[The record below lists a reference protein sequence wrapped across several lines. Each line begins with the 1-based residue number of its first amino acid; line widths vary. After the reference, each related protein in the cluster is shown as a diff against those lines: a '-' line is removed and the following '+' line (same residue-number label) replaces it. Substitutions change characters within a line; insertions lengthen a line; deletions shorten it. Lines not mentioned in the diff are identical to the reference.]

1 MDNVDVFGST
11 MENFVNES
19 QKAYGSY
26 AHATGTLQSTVRFMF
41 MYLPES
47 NQEMF
52 LRLMK
57 QALEAAKDENLRSN
71 AK

>member
-1 MDNVDVFGST
+1 MDKADVFGSI
-11 MENFVNES
+11 MEDFVTES

-41 MYLPES
+41 GYLPES

-52 LRLMK
+52 LRLMR
-57 QALEAAKDENLRSN
+57 QAFEAARDENLRSN